1 MINVFIGYDSKEK
14 IAYHI
19 LSESILRHS
28 SVPVSFT
35 PIYLPNIQD
44 SFNRP
49 RNSLSSTEFSFSRF
63 IVPYLMEYKGWALFL
78 DCDMLFTSD
87 IKELWDLRNDDY
99 AVMCCQH
106 NYTPKSE
113 SKFNNQIQTVY
124 EKKNWSSLMLMNTS
138 KCAKLSRYYIH
149 NASGLEL
156 HQFKWLEDNQ
166 VGGLPLEW
174 NWLAGEYPYN
184 PNAKNIHFTEGGCYF
199 EKYEDCDYS
208 SDWFN
213 IYTNT
218 VKIQL

>member
-1 MINVFIGYDSKEK
+1 MNYD
-14 IAYHI
+14 
-19 LSESILRHS
+19 
-28 SVPVSFT
+28 
-35 PIYLPNIQD
+35 
-44 SFNRP
+44 
-49 RNSLSSTEFSFSRF
+49 
-63 IVPYLMEYKGWALFL
+63 GWALFL
-78 DCDMLFTSD
+78 DCDMLFKAD

-138 KCAKLSRYYIH
+138 KCAKLSRHYIH

-199 EKYEDCDYS
+199 EKYQDCEYS

>member
-1 MINVFIGYDSKEK
+1 MIRVFIGYDSKEK

-63 IVPYLMEYKGWALFL
+63 IVPYLMGYNGWALFL
-78 DCDMLFTSD
+78 DCDMLFKAD

-138 KCAKLSRYYIH
+138 KCAKLSRHYIH

-199 EKYEDCDYS
+199 EKYQDCEYS